1 MLQSL
6 SVQNFILIDELEIE
20 FTNGLCVITGETG
33 AGKSI
38 LLDAIL
44 FCLGYKTSST
54 GIIKHGKDYAAV
66 NIVFLL
72 NDEIKN
78 CLTQN
83 FIELEESLLIKCV
96 QKAEGRKNFFIN
108 NQVVNKAIMQQ
119 LATYLF
125 ELHGQNNNI
134 SLLEINTQRDI
145 LDSFGDLLELRM
157 QLAKYY
163 QAWQNIRNEIA
174 EIALKQNSIEQ
185 EIDYLN
191 FVTEEL
197 SKLNVQIGEEEQL
210 TNIRKDLQN
219 QDKDLQL
226 IKDTLEQVNNPEI
239 NSSISKAEKLLAKQS
254 QNEEFVNISTNL
266 EEAYNNLEEARQNLS
281 HLLENFNKLDYNLEE
296 IEERLFAIK
305 AISRK
310 YNVSADALK
319 TFLEES
325 SNQLNSLKVTI
336 ANQAELQVQEVKLNT
351 EYYKLG
357 KNLSAKRLAA
367 AKRLEEVMHYELKQ
381 LKMEKATFHV
391 NIAAR
396 KAPAAYGIDDIVFK
410 ASINPGMAPPEA
422 INKIASGGELSRFML
437 ALKASLFNKMV
448 KPAIIFDEIDVGIGG
463 EVADKVG
470 ERFKKLSSATQVIV
484 ITHQPQVAGK
494 ADLHIKI
501 EKTQLAKETKV
512 TVKALN
518 LAERQQELARMISGK
533 AITEASLKV
542 AKELLCH
549 PVAPPRDPV

>member
-1 MLQSL
+1 MFHSL
-6 SVQNFILIDELEIE
+6 SVRNFILIDELEIE

-44 FCLGYKTSST
+44 FCLGYKTSSA

-66 NIVFLL
+66 NIVFSL

-78 CLTQN
+78 FLTQN

-145 LDSFGDLLELRM
+145 LDNFGDLLELRM
-157 QLAKYY
+157 QLAKCY

-197 SKLNVQIGEEEQL
+197 IKLNVQTGEEEQL

-219 QDKDLQL
+219 KDKDLQL
-226 IKDTLEQVNNPEI
+226 IKDILEHVNNPEI
-239 NSSISKAEKLLAKQS
+239 NNSISKAEKLLAKQS

-281 HLLENFNKLDYNLEE
+281 NLLENFNKLDYNLEE

-325 SNQLNSLKVTI
+325 LNQLNSLKGKI
-336 ANQAELQVQEVKLNT
+336 ANQAELQVQEAKLST

-357 KNLSAKRLAA
+357 KDLSGKRLVA
-367 AKRLEEVMHYELKQ
+367 AKRLEEVLHHELKQ

-391 NIAAR
+391 NKAER
-396 KAPAAYGIDDIVFK
+396 KEAAAYGIDDIVFK
-410 ASINPGMAPPEA
+410 ASTNPGMSPEA

-437 ALKASLFNKMV
+437 ALKTSLFNKMV

-470 ERFKKLSSATQVIV
+470 ERLKKLSSATQVIV

-501 EKTQLAKETKV
+501 EKMQLEKETKV

-533 AITEASLKV
+533 AITEASLKA

-549 PVAPPRDPV
+549 PVA